1 MSNDTSADLPP
12 RRLKQLAFFDDREA
26 WLIYRLAAFGE
37 AIGWT
42 LLISGIVY
50 QHFKLPNNHD
60 VLKIL
65 GQTHGT
71 LFFAYFVGLLAVA
84 RSLGLSKLQFLWALA
99 VSIPPY
105 GTLIYE
111 KYLTHI
117 RRRNA
122 AKSHREIVVR
132 ALIEK
137 GDSLIAVQPRRGT
150 FWCLP
155 GGTVAAGETAT
166 EALARLIG
174 EQFGN
179 KPTVGKLQFC
189 QEYSHH
195 GQLRL
200 ELFYSV
206 AIKQPVVLTDMGRQ
220 EYDELRYIIAHETLD
235 LRPQALQTF
244 KLIS

>member
-1 MSNDTSADLPP
+1 MSTVKSIDHLP
-12 RRLKQLAFFDDREA
+12 RSFKQLAFFDDREA

-42 LLISGIVY
+42 LLIGGIIY
-50 QHFKLPNNHD
+50 QHYKLPNNHD

-71 LFFAYFVGLLAVA
+71 LFFAYFAGLLAVA

-105 GTLIYE
+105 GTLIFE
-111 KYLTHI
+111 KYLAHI
-117 RRRNA
+117 RRQKA

-132 ALIEK
+132 ALIKK
-137 GDSLIAVQPRRGT
+137 GDSLLAVQPRRGT

-155 GGTVAAGETAT
+155 GGRVAANETAT
-166 EALARLIG
+166 EALSRLLHS
-174 EQFGN
+174 QFGN
-179 KPTVGKLQFC
+179 KPSVGTLQFC
-189 QEYSHH
+189 QEYNHH

-206 AIKQPVVLTDMGRQ
+206 TIHQPVALTEIGKQ
-220 EYDELRYIIAHETLD
+220 EYDELAYIIARDTHD
-235 LRPQALQTF
+235 LRPQALQNF
-244 KLIS
+244 RLIG